1 MKRIATGLD
10 REGISGALEST
21 WLRLVLRLGS
31 LWGGFCRLGSPCGEH
46 RSWNVVNRIGTVI
59 RSEGH
64 NQITYNRPVEI
75 RIAEPLWMSDKERVE
90 RRLGIKA

>member
-1 MKRIATGLD
+1 
-10 REGISGALEST
+10 
-21 WLRLVLRLGS
+21 
-31 LWGGFCRLGSPCGEH
+31 
-46 RSWNVVNRIGTVI
+46 VNRIGTVI